1 MDKQVIQAIRE
12 VLDKNE
18 QIAIAVGKN
27 PNLDEM
33 GAALA
38 LYLCLQLNNK
48 KVTIVS
54 PSDPIVELSSLVGI
68 NKLKAS
74 LGEEN
79 GDLVVS
85 FPYKE
90 GEIEKVS
97 YTLESGSLNIIVKA
111 GESGLSFSE
120 REVEYKRS
128 GGTTPVLF
136 IVGTP
141 RLSDLGNIFNPEN
154 LKNTTVINID
164 NKRENQGFGDV
175 TLVYPNLSSVSEI
188 VASIIEFLNLESD
201 IDISQNLFSGI
212 SFATDNFQK
221 PDTSFLAFEMAGV
234 LMKNGAIRTKSPV
247 GKNFMPQ
254 NNTSFLNSPDFTD
267 EDSTF
272 DIDSFDDPFTPPQQ
286 NQNALKFKNA
296 MQNRPLS
303 KAPASPFR
311 QSEQSQQYSSQQN
324 PQAATNMPGRVRNQQ
339 APQNMQKDDKKE
351 ENAPTDWLTPKI
363 YKGSSNV

>member
-38 LYLCLQLNNK
+38 LYLFLQLNNK

-68 NKLKAS
+68 NKLKS
-74 LGEEN
+74 TLSEEN

-85 FPYKE
+85 FPYNE

-97 YTLESGSLNIIVKA
+97 YTLENGHLNIIVKA

-141 RLSDLGNIFNPEN
+141 RLSDLGSIFNPEN

-188 VASIIEFLNLESD
+188 VASIIEFLNLELDVD
-201 IDISQNLFSGI
+201 IAQNLFSGI

-234 LMKNGAIRTKSPV
+234 LMKNGAIRTKSPMD
-247 GKNFMPQ
+247 KNFMPQ
-254 NNTSFLNSPDFTD
+254 NNASFLNPPDFTND
-267 EDSTF
+267 DNPF
-272 DIDSFDDPFTPPQQ
+272 DIDSFDDPFIQPQQ

-296 MQNRPLS
+296 IQNRPLS
-303 KAPASPFR
+303 KAPVSPFR
-311 QSEQSQQYSSQQN
+311 QSAPSQQYTSQPN
-324 PQAATNMPGRVRNQQ
+324 PQAGVNMSGRVKNQ
-339 APQNMQKDDKKE
+339 PVGNIQKEDKKE

-363 YKGSSNV
+363 YKGSSNI